1 MVTRYSHSDTD
12 IRDVIHM
19 IKMIKKVM
27 PKISDTERA
36 ALECGTISIDG
47 DIFKGNKPEVRN
59 HLSSVLNTTEQR
71 FIDITVPQLLELQ
84 TEHGYTEDNNLTPP
98 VWDFLKKNKFFAMII
113 PVEYG
118 GLGFSP
124 SAQSQVVTKI
134 ASAGH
139 IGLAVTVM
147 VPNSLGPGE
156 LLMHYGTQEQRDKY
170 LPKLSSGEMIPCFGL
185 TGLYNGSDAT
195 TLIDNAKSIV
205 KNGKGTYSVNLNKRY
220 ITLAPIADLIGIAVK
235 VDGEITLFLIERD
248 HPGLQIGERHNPLGQ
263 PFMNGTI
270 KGHIELTDEHIL
282 GGKKQL
288 GKGWQMLV
296 ECLSVGRAISLPAL
310 GTAASIVSA
319 VASGAYARTR
329 QQFGMPIAKMQGIQ
343 EPLADIAYQAYVNT
357 VTQTTIN
364 GELQAGESPSAL
376 SAMWKYQS
384 TERGRIAINHAMDV
398 MAGSAIQEGPN
409 NILANTYKSMP
420 IAITVEGANILSR
433 SLVTFGGG
441 LMRSHPHL
449 RNLVDSIQDEK
460 TLSFLKHL
468 SLMIGH
474 TVTNLGKALTRNEYA
489 LFAFTSN
496 MVLTLGAKYKRS
508 EYISSRMADIF
519 SIRVMRSAID
529 EEPESVIRDYSLKRL
544 HNEELQAYRDVEN
557 ELPLV
562 AGLFVRL
569 ARKINFFNTKHISVE
584 DNEMAAN
591 SITSKSTFVN
601 NMISK
606 IHISGR
612 LAQLIDCYT
621 NDTHEREVQ
630 EVDSK

>member
-1 MVTRYSHSDTD
+1 
-12 IRDVIHM
+12 
-19 IKMIKKVM
+19 M

-47 DIFKGNKPEVRN
+47 DIFKGNKPKQRTLLNVV
-59 HLSSVLNTTEQR
+59 LSTAEQR

-84 TEHGYTEDNNLTPP
+84 AKHGYTEDNDLTKP
-98 VWDFLKKNKFFAMII
+98 VWKFLKENKFFAMII
-113 PVEYG
+113 PVAYG

-124 SAQSQVVTKI
+124 SAQSKVVTKI

-156 LLMHYGTQEQRDKY
+156 LLMHYGTQPQRDKY

-195 TLIDNAKSIV
+195 TLIDSAKTDGDEFV
-205 KNGKGTYSVNLNKRY
+205 VTLNKRY
-220 ITLAPIADLIGIAVK
+220 ITLAPIADLIGLAIK
-235 VDGEITLFLIERD
+235 VDGKITLFLVERD
-248 HPGLQIGERHNPLGQ
+248 HEGLEIGERHNPMGQ

-270 KGHIELTDEHIL
+270 KGTIRLTKDHIL
-282 GGKKQL
+282 GGEEQL

-310 GTAASIVSA
+310 GTAAAMVSA
-319 VASGAYARTR
+319 VASGSYARTR
-329 QQFGMPIAKMQGIQ
+329 KQFGMSIGKMEGVQ
-343 EPLADIAYQAYVNT
+343 EPLAEIAYQAYVNMN
-357 VTQTTIN
+357 TQHLIN

-384 TERGRIAINHAMDV
+384 TERGRIAVNHAMDV
-398 MAGSAIQEGPN
+398 MAGAAIQEGPN

-449 RNLVDSIQDEK
+449 RNLVDAIQDEK
-460 TLSFLKHL
+460 TGSFLKHL
-468 SLMIGH
+468 GLMIGH
-474 TVTNLGKALTRNEYA
+474 TVSNFGKALTRNRYA

-519 SIRVMRSAID
+519 SIRVMCSGIEALNQD
-529 EEPESVIRDYSLKRL
+529 DMRDYTLKRL
-544 HNEELQAYRDVEN
+544 HNEELQAYKDVEK

-562 AGLFVRL
+562 AGLLVKLVR
-569 ARKINFFNTKHISVE
+569 KVNF
-584 DNEMAAN
+584 MRR
-591 SITSKSTFVN
+591 
-601 NMISK
+601 
-606 IHISGR
+606 IHISPEDNATASRYITEKSFFVNQMLTKIHVSGR
-612 LAQLIDCYT
+612 LSELVECYI
-621 NDTHEREVQ
+621 NNRHEQTVQ

>member
-1 MVTRYSHSDTD
+1 
-12 IRDVIHM
+12 M
-19 IKMIKKVM
+19 IKAIKKLM

-47 DIFKGNKPEVRN
+47 DIFKGNKPKVRN
-59 HLSSVLNTTEQR
+59 ILPTILGTAEQR

-84 TEHGYTEDNNLTPP
+84 AKHGYTEDNDLTKP
-98 VWDFLKKNKFFAMII
+98 VWKFLKENKFFAMII
-113 PVEYG
+113 PVAYG

-124 SAQSQVVTKI
+124 SAQSKVVTKI

-156 LLMHYGTQEQRDKY
+156 LLMHYGTQPQRDKY

-195 TLIDNAKSIV
+195 TLIDSAKTDGDEFV
-205 KNGKGTYSVNLNKRY
+205 VTLNKRY
-220 ITLAPIADLIGIAVK
+220 ITLAPIADLIGLAIK
-235 VDGEITLFLIERD
+235 VDGKITLFLVERD
-248 HPGLQIGERHNPLGQ
+248 HEGLEIGERHNPMGQ

-270 KGHIELTDEHIL
+270 KGTIRLTKDHIL
-282 GGKKQL
+282 GGEEQL

-310 GTAASIVSA
+310 GTAAAMVSA
-319 VASGAYARTR
+319 VASGSYARTR
-329 QQFGMPIAKMQGIQ
+329 KQFGMSIGKMEGVQ
-343 EPLADIAYQAYVNT
+343 EPLAEIAYQAYVNMN
-357 VTQTTIN
+357 TQHLIN

-384 TERGRIAINHAMDV
+384 TERGRIAVNHAMDV
-398 MAGSAIQEGPN
+398 MAGAAIQEGPN

-449 RNLVDSIQDEK
+449 RNLVDAIQDEK
-460 TLSFLKHL
+460 TGSFLKHL
-468 SLMIGH
+468 GLMIGH
-474 TVTNLGKALTRNEYA
+474 TVSNFGKALTRNRYA

-519 SIRVMRSAID
+519 SIRVMCSGIEALNQD
-529 EEPESVIRDYSLKRL
+529 DMRDYTLKRL
-544 HNEELQAYRDVEN
+544 HNEELQAYKDVEK

-562 AGLFVRL
+562 AGLLVKLVR
-569 ARKINFFNTKHISVE
+569 KVNF
-584 DNEMAAN
+584 MRR
-591 SITSKSTFVN
+591 
-601 NMISK
+601 
-606 IHISGR
+606 IHISPEDNATASRYITEKSFFVNQMLTKIHVSGR
-612 LAQLIDCYT
+612 LSELVECYI
-621 NDTHEREVQ
+621 NNRHEQTVQ

>member
-1 MVTRYSHSDTD
+1 
-12 IRDVIHM
+12 M
-19 IKMIKKVM
+19 IKAIKKLM

-47 DIFKGNKPEVRN
+47 DIFKGNKPKVRN
-59 HLSSVLNTTEQR
+59 ILPTILGTAEQR

-84 TEHGYTEDNNLTPP
+84 AKHGYTEDNDLTKP
-98 VWDFLKKNKFFAMII
+98 VWKFLKENKFFAMII
-113 PVEYG
+113 PVAYG

-124 SAQSQVVTKI
+124 SAQSKVVTKI

-156 LLMHYGTQEQRDKY
+156 LLMHYGTQPQRDKY

-195 TLIDNAKSIV
+195 TLIDSAETDGDEFV
-205 KNGKGTYSVNLNKRY
+205 VTLNKRY
-220 ITLAPIADLIGIAVK
+220 ITLAPIADLIGLAIK
-235 VDGEITLFLIERD
+235 VDGKITLFLVERD
-248 HPGLQIGERHNPLGQ
+248 HEGLEIGERHNPMGQ

-270 KGHIELTDEHIL
+270 KGTIRLTKDHIL
-282 GGKKQL
+282 GGEEQL

-310 GTAASIVSA
+310 GTAAAMVSA
-319 VASGAYARTR
+319 VASGSYARTR
-329 QQFGMPIAKMQGIQ
+329 KQFGMSIGKMEGVQ
-343 EPLADIAYQAYVNT
+343 EPLAEIAYQAYVNMN
-357 VTQTTIN
+357 TQHLIN

-384 TERGRIAINHAMDV
+384 TERGRIAVNHAMDV
-398 MAGSAIQEGPN
+398 MAGAAIQEGPN

-449 RNLVDSIQDEK
+449 RNLVDAIQDEK
-460 TLSFLKHL
+460 TGSFLKHL
-468 SLMIGH
+468 GLMIGH
-474 TVTNLGKALTRNEYA
+474 TVSNFGKALTRNRYA

-519 SIRVMRSAID
+519 SIRVMCSGIEALNQD
-529 EEPESVIRDYSLKRL
+529 DMRDYTLKRL
-544 HNEELQAYRDVEN
+544 HNEELQAYKDVEK

-562 AGLFVRL
+562 AGLLVKLVR
-569 ARKINFFNTKHISVE
+569 KVNF
-584 DNEMAAN
+584 MRR
-591 SITSKSTFVN
+591 
-601 NMISK
+601 
-606 IHISGR
+606 IHISPEDNATASRYITEKSFFVNQMLTKIHVSGR
-612 LAQLIDCYT
+612 LSELVECYI
-621 NDTHEREVQ
+621 NNRHEQTVQ